1 MHPIRCKNNATFFQ
15 NVNKSIENLVVDKE
29 HKIFIGGDFNV
40 ALNSELDCS
49 GGNPSKKDSTKNI
62 SDLCSD
68 FDLVDIWRI
77 RNPETKRFTWSRL
90 EDLIS
95 ENNELI
101 TKHKLREL
109 DISPLDA
116 FRLFC
121 VIDALPTEYR
131 RFLKT
136 YNYTGTEP
144 FNLQN

>member
-1 MHPIRCKNNATFFQ
+1 MTLFQ

-77 RNPETKRFTWSRL
+77 RNPETKRFTWRQKKSAHSKKTRLLVNKRRLSRG
-90 EDLIS
+90 
-95 ENNELI
+95 
-101 TKHKLREL
+101 H
-109 DISPLDA
+109 
-116 FRLFC
+116 
-121 VIDALPTEYR
+121 
-131 RFLKT
+131 
-136 YNYTGTEP
+136 
-144 FNLQN
+144 